1 MRIKIEATIEVNGSM
16 WFNDKDE
23 FEWFKS
29 MLNDKDET
37 MVILWSNDVGDEIGQ
52 TSDFKYEIL

>member
-1 MRIKIEATIEVNGSM
+1 MRIKIEATIEVDSSK

-23 FEWFKS
+23 FEWFIS

-37 MVILWSNDVGDEIGQ
+37 MVILWSNDIGDEIGQ

>member
-1 MRIKIEATIEVNGSM
+1 MRIKIEATIEVDGSM